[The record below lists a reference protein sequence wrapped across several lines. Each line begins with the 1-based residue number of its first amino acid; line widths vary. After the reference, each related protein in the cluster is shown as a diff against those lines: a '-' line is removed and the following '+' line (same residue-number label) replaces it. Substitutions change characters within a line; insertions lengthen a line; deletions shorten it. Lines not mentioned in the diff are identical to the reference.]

1 MPTPTSFKDAQG
13 LNNIER
19 NVRQYKDL
27 DLFFVKKKLSSKDS
41 DGVVTVSGA
50 KSDIEKVTDITAV
63 KRSIRNLV
71 LTNHYEKPFHPEIG
85 CGVRE
90 VLFELMTPISAYL
103 LTRKVED
110 VITQYEPRAQLV
122 GVKATPDLDRNAY
135 ELTIEFYVLNAP
147 TELVDL
153 TVLLERLR

>member
-1 MPTPTSFKDAQG
+1 MPTPTSFKDAQA
-13 LNNIER
+13 LNDIER

-27 DLFFVKKKLSSKDS
+27 DLFFVKKKLSSKDG
-41 DGVVTVSGA
+41 DGAVTVSGA

-90 VLFELMTPISAYL
+90 ILFELMTPISAHL

-110 VITQYEPRAQLV
+110 VITEYEPRAQLV
-122 GVKATPDLDRNAY
+122 GVKSTPDIDRNAY

-153 TVLLERLR
+153 TILLERLR